1 MTPDEIKAR
10 LDEADTKIAAKLAEL
25 GFSPEEIQRQLDP
38 AVPEAIKNGERQTV
52 LARKFQQ
59 DLNDPKSGLLDAV
72 LAQAASDLEK
82 RLPEIQAKV
91 EAERRERHMRLVYA
105 GVAAAALAGIAVWYF
120 LIRDT
125 RTSCEKLVGPL
136 AEIEKATGTKVVG
149 DHGHEVGDLCYKY
162 INERGQIGHYIVH
175 IDTDRRT
182 SYPSKLHALERG
194 KYVDTV
200 KFDTPSGPAVL
211 FVAGDAKEI
220 STEELQADVMR
231 RAAVGRRGGDPM
243 GEALANLPPAQHA
256 IVFTAGSRA
265 IRIDLDRKVWTV
277 DAAKAYAAAVAARA
291 K

>member
-1 MTPDEIKAR
+1 
-10 LDEADTKIAAKLAEL
+10 
-25 GFSPEEIQRQLDP
+25 
-38 AVPEAIKNGERQTV
+38 V

-72 LAQAASDLEK
+72 LSRAAADLEQ
-82 RLPEIQAKV
+82 RLPEIQAQV
-91 EAERRERHMRLVYA
+91 AAERRERRMKLVFG
-105 GVAAAALAGIAVWYF
+105 GVVALGLAGIAVWYF
-120 LIRDT
+120 VLRDT

-136 AEIEKATGTKVVG
+136 AEIEKLTGTKVVG
-149 DHGHEVGDLCYKY
+149 DHGYEVGELCYKY
-162 INERGQIGHYIVH
+162 VNERGQIGHYIVH
-175 IDTDRRT
+175 IDTDRRANFP
-182 SYPSKLHALERG
+182 YKLQALQRG

-200 KFDTPSGPAVL
+200 KFDGPSGPAVL

-256 IVFTAGSRA
+256 IVFTAGSRVVQL
-265 IRIDLDRKVWTV
+265 DLDRKVWSIE
-277 DAAKAYAAAVAARA
+277 AAKAYAASVAARA